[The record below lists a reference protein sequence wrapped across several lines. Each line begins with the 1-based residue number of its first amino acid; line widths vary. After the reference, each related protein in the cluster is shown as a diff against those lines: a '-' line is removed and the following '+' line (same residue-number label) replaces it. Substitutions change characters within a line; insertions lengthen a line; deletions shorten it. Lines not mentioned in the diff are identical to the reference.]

1 MLDYY
6 VVTSLSGKSSEGQL
20 RNLLL
25 RAGGIAA
32 AMDKALDGQK
42 DRRNWKLALLEVLGG
57 WLRLFPKVVSKN
69 RGRLSFGSATHA
81 QPSAVSL
88 DRAWTTSELNIVPC
102 NALQAVDQTGQLRPD
117 GCGFCFFPFNDKHE
131 RRSKH

>member
-81 QPSAVSL
+81 QPRAVS
-88 DRAWTTSELNIVPC
+88 
-102 NALQAVDQTGQLRPD
+102 PD
-117 GCGFCFFPFNDKHE
+117 GL
-131 RRSKH
+131 